1 LGVEKHFRSKTAGYL
16 LSFAFVVLT
25 TLAYQHATI
34 FVPTTVILTYLLGI
48 LAVSAFWGLGVSVFM
63 SVVAMLALD
72 YFFFPPVGTFNISD
86 PRDWVSLFAF
96 LVTSLIGSDLSV
108 RARRQAEEANR
119 RKNELEQLYQFSR
132 NMMRVR
138 DSLVL
143 RNEIP
148 TIIVETF
155 KSKAAALY
163 LLDKQEIYRLGCDA
177 TQVEELRL
185 KAAAAEED
193 LKVVDPLHEGQFAAV
208 RLGSR
213 IIGSFGM
220 LGSLASNDSLEA
232 IGTLIASAIDRAKAI
247 EMLGKAE
254 AVRENERLKSVLLDA
269 ITHDFKTP
277 LTSIKASATS
287 LLEDL
292 QFNKKQ
298 RKELLVIIDEEC
310 DRINR
315 LIGETADMAR
325 LEAGDVT
332 LQFAPHAVG
341 TLVSEA
347 LSDCEQVQSARPIRV
362 QVKHPECRVY
372 ADRVWARKVFA
383 NIIRNADLYSAP
395 AEAITIDAERKNGFI
410 EFHIADKGPGIEESE
425 LKCIFDRF
433 YRGQGQRHRV
443 PGTGMGLPIAKAI
456 VEAHGGTIEVSSQ
469 KGKGSVFTFT
479 LPIDP
484 EASHTESTS
493 GPSE

>member
-1 LGVEKHFRSKTAGYL
+1 MERHFRSKTAGYL
-16 LSFAFVVLT
+16 LSLAFVALT
-25 TLAYQHATI
+25 TLAYRNATI

-48 LAVSAFWGLGVSVFM
+48 LAASAFWGLGVSVFM
-63 SVVAMLALD
+63 SGLAMLALD
-72 YFFFPPVGTFNISD
+72 YFFFPPIGTFHISD

-108 RARRQAEEANR
+108 RARQQAEEANR
-119 RKNELEQLYQFSR
+119 RKNELERLYQFSR
-132 NMMRVR
+132 DTMKVR

-148 TIIVETF
+148 KIIVEVF
-155 KSKAAALY
+155 KAKAAALY
-163 LLDKQEIYRLGCDA
+163 LLDKHQIYGSRDEAPLVG
-177 TQVEELRL
+177 ELRL
-185 KAAAAEED
+185 KAAAEQEEIE
-193 LKVVDPLHEGQFAAV
+193 VVDPLHEGQFAPV
-208 RLGSR
+208 RLGTR
-213 IIGSFGM
+213 VIGSFGM
-220 LGSLASNDSLEA
+220 VGSLVSNNSLEA
-232 IGTLIASAIDRAKAI
+232 IGTLIASAIDRAQAI

-332 LQFAPHAVG
+332 LQFARHAVG
-341 TLVSEA
+341 KLVSEA
-347 LSDCEQVQSARPIRV
+347 LSDCADVRSARPIRV
-362 QVKHPECRVY
+362 EIKDPQCSVY
-372 ADRVWARKVFA
+372 VDSVWARKVFA
-383 NIIRNADLYSAP
+383 NLVRNADLYSAP
-395 AEAITIDAERKNGFI
+395 TQPIMIDAERKNGFI
-410 EFHIADKGPGIEESE
+410 AFHIADKGPGIEESE
-425 LKCIFDRF
+425 LKYIFDRF
-433 YRGQGQRHRV
+433 YRGRGHRHRV

-484 EASHTESTS
+484 EASHSESTS
-493 GPSE
+493 RPSE